1 MPRPPDVVL
10 GIGSLILGVRSFQ
23 MPTPQD
29 LVLVDHLTAVED
41 LLHLKVPSNLPACQQ
56 KLPQRA
62 DGLSHFDQ

>member
-1 MPRPPDVVL
+1 
-10 GIGSLILGVRSFQ
+10 